1 MLHVYGYRRDGAG
14 PFFLGSPRTVDD
26 GITIA
31 EDALRDRRRGFTR
44 DEVRD
49 VHGRRR
55 DFPVSRAAR
64 RSGESCE
71 SSSRRCCSR

>member
-1 MLHVYGYRRDGAG
+1 MLHVYGWRRDGAG

-44 DEVRD
+44 AEVRD